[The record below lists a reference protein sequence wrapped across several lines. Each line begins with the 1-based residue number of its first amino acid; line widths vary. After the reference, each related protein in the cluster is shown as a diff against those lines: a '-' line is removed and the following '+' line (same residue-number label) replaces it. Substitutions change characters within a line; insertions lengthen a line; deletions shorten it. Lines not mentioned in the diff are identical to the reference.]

1 MAIVFRSFGFLVP
14 KMFYLIWF
22 SNILV
27 LRVPDEGY
35 SRNKRVARDKF
46 DIYDFITAEKDDN
59 KAKYM

>member
-35 SRNKRVARDKF
+35 SRNKRVARANF
-46 DIYDFITAEKDDN
+46 DIYDFITAEKDEN

>member
-14 KMFYLIWF
+14 KEFYLIWL

-35 SRNKRVARDKF
+35 SRNKCVVRAKF
-46 DIYDFITAEKDDN
+46 DIYDFITAEKNDN

>member
-1 MAIVFRSFGFLVP
+1 
-14 KMFYLIWF
+14 MFYLIWF

-35 SRNKRVARDKF
+35 SRNKRVARAKF